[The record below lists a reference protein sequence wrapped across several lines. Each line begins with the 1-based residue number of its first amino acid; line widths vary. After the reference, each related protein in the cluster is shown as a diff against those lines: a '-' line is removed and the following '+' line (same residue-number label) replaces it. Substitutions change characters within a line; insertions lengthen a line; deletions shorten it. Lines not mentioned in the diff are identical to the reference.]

1 MQLDTDGNGTLT
13 MDEIKAGLKK
23 SSVKN
28 VSEVMSTFESVD
40 TDNSGKIDY
49 TEFLSV
55 TMEKNIYL
63 REEKL
68 YAAFKLFDKN
78 DDGVISAQELK

>member
-28 VSEVMSTFESVD
+28 VSQVISAFESVD

-78 DDGVISAQELK
+78 DDGVISA

>member
-1 MQLDTDGNGTLT
+1 M
-13 MDEIKAGLKK
+13 K
-23 SSVKN
+23 
-28 VSEVMSTFESVD
+28 TFESVD

-68 YAAFKLFDKN
+68 YSAFKLFDKN
-78 DDGVISAQELK
+78 DDGVITADELK

>member
-28 VSEVMSTFESVD
+28 VSEVVKTFESVD

-78 DDGVISAQELK
+78 DDGVISAEELK

>member
-13 MDEIKAGLKK
+13 MDEIKAGLKN

-28 VSEVMSTFESVD
+28 VSDVMKTFESVD

-78 DDGVISAQELK
+78 DDGVISASELK

>member
-1 MQLDTDGNGTLT
+1 MQLDTDGNGTLN
-13 MDEIKAGLKK
+13 MDEIKAGLAK
-23 SSVKN
+23 SKVNN
-28 VSEVMSTFESVD
+28 VEDVMKTFESVD

-68 YAAFKLFDKN
+68 YSAFKLFDKN
-78 DDGVISAQELK
+78 DDGVITADELK

>member
-13 MDEIKAGLKK
+13 MDEIKAGLAK

-28 VSEVMSTFESVD
+28 VQAVIDTFASVD

-78 DDGVISAQELK
+78 DDGVISAEELK

>member
-78 DDGVISAQELK
+78 DDGVISA